1 MKLRNCPCCPRGDLI
16 LQNLIYSFHC
26 QDSTTAQSHRSP
38 PKSKEDHV
46 QTQFPQLAASSEAP
60 PRLPILRRQSA
71 HHLFVIN
78 PQTAEPTS
86 LSLRRRLPS
95 HRRTI
100 CMSFETSRASV
111 ISGILFEVSGEI
123 WIPVKSVVKS
133 LECQN
138 RKTLRSFKSCCRYAD
153 LDCRMERMKN
163 NCRKAAMETRQQQI
177 QVDLGN
183 LVVSKLF
190 FFTYS
195 IYLYFLVIFLCTS
208 GLFEMISFERLIENL
223 LLEIGILFG
232 LIPSVKWQSLSEI
245 WGKFCFFY
253 LLFIIFMVFREE
265 LVKECITKGTELV

>member
-16 LQNLIYSFHC
+16 LQNLIYSFHY
-26 QDSTTAQSHRSP
+26 
-38 PKSKEDHV
+38 HV

-138 RKTLRSFKSCCRYAD
+138 RKTSRSFKSCCRYAD

-208 GLFEMISFERLIENL
+208 GLFEMIAFERLIENL

-245 WGKFCFFY
+245 VNFSRYADGFLFSGGNSDFFIYY
-253 LLFIIFMVFREE
+253 LLFLWYLGRN
-265 LVKECITKGTELV
+265 

>member
-1 MKLRNCPCCPRGDLI
+1 MKLRNCPCCLRGDPV

-26 QDSTTAQSHRSP
+26 QDSTTASSHRSP

-46 QTQFPQLAASSEAP
+46 QTQFPQLAASSEGP
-60 PRLPILRRQSA
+60 PRLPICRRQSA

-100 CMSFETSRASV
+100 CMSFETSRAAV
-111 ISGILFEVSGEI
+111 IS
-123 WIPVKSVVKS
+123 
-133 LECQN
+133 
-138 RKTLRSFKSCCRYAD
+138 D

-183 LVVSKLF
+183 LVVS
-190 FFTYS
+190 
-195 IYLYFLVIFLCTS
+195 
-208 GLFEMISFERLIENL
+208 
-223 LLEIGILFG
+223 
-232 LIPSVKWQSLSEI
+232 
-245 WGKFCFFY
+245 
-253 LLFIIFMVFREE
+253 
-265 LVKECITKGTELV
+265 